1 MNIDKIITESINKVI
16 SSKEVFRL
24 DEISK
29 ITLLNDTIINE
40 NDNSWILRKRNW
52 EINNYHRFIEIVE
65 KTPRK
70 YKGYLTQHPLEEIE
84 QDDWVTYTLKGY
96 DVAFALHFIEN
107 GKIDICNLV
116 NNSDL
121 RGIGDAVLTFAKMQ
135 GGTQMDNYKG
145 FLGDKYRK
153 NGFNRVTWEDEF
165 NPEFLPKDEEWRLTP
180 QQQAEK
186 PGVEGLELSKHRM
199 KYNNPLRGYKSKF
212 DSINNKKFNK

>member
-1 MNIDKIITESINKVI
+1 MNINKIITESIKKVI
-16 SSKEVFRL
+16 SSKNVFRL

-29 ITLLNDTIINE
+29 ITLLNDAIINE
-40 NDNSWILRKRNW
+40 NDNSWVLRKRNW
-52 EINNYHRFIEIVE
+52 EINNYPRFIEIVE

-145 FLGDKYRK
+145 FLGNKYRK

>member
-1 MNIDKIITESINKVI
+1 MNIDKIITESIKRVI
-16 SSKEVFRL
+16 SSKNVFRL

-40 NDNSWILRKRNW
+40 NDNSWVLRKRNW
-52 EINNYHRFIEIVE
+52 EINNYPRFIEIVE

-70 YKGYLTQHPLEEIE
+70 YKGYLTQHPLEEIQ

-145 FLGDKYRK
+145 FLGNKYRK

>member
-1 MNIDKIITESINKVI
+1 MNIDKIIAESIKRVI
-16 SSKEVFRL
+16 SSKNVFRL

-40 NDNSWILRKRNW
+40 NDNSWVLRKRNW
-52 EINNYHRFIEIVE
+52 EINNYPRFIEIVE

-153 NGFNRVTWEDEF
+153 NGFNRVTWEDDF

>member
-1 MNIDKIITESINKVI
+1 MNIDKIIAESIKRVI
-16 SSKEVFRL
+16 SSKNVFRL

-40 NDNSWILRKRNW
+40 NDNSWVLRKRNW
-52 EINNYHRFIEIVE
+52 EINNYPRFIEIVE

>member
-1 MNIDKIITESINKVI
+1 MNIDKIITESIKRVI
-16 SSKEVFRL
+16 SSKNIFRL

-40 NDNSWILRKRNW
+40 NNNSWVLRKRNW
-52 EINNYHRFIEIVE
+52 EINNYPRFIEIVE

-70 YKGYLTQHPLEEIE
+70 YKGYLTQHPLEEIQ

-145 FLGDKYRK
+145 FLGNKYRK